1 MRLLT
6 LCFPTY
12 GQLNPLHLNSR
23 GDRIVLAPDEFH
35 RQLLELGWEID
46 VVSIAEPTQLPLF
59 CSGLPLKAIG
69 DVNVASYDVFW
80 HMFRDPTQPEVLQRL
95 AKFKLNYHGRT
106 VINRAEGLARHNKR
120 EYLPVF
126 YRHGLAP
133 KIFTN
138 VPKSTI
144 WTEHKSEALSRDNT
158 LISTYAFNNN
168 RGDYVERRGNE
179 KIITEFIDN
188 AKNGMRSIVRFGY
201 AFGMGFEGFEY
212 FNPADIPT
220 FKSGSAMSFAPYT
233 VPMSL
238 RAAITKVMSEI
249 KCDVAHIEAVPT
261 GDRLAI
267 IDVNPYPTAAGKTL
281 SIITADLSRVLTNRF
296 APKSENSAAP
306 DRNIAK

>member
-35 RQLLELGWEID
+35 RRLLELGWEID
-46 VVSIAEPTQLPLF
+46 VVSIAEPTPLPLF
-59 CSGLPLKAIG
+59 NSGLPLKTIH
-69 DVNVASYDVFW
+69 DVNIESYDVFW
-80 HMFRDPTQPEVLQRL
+80 HMFRDPTQPEVLKTL
-95 AKFKLNYHGRT
+95 VKFKLNYHGRP

-120 EYLPVF
+120 EYLPIF
-126 YRHGLAP
+126 YERGLAP
-133 KIFTN
+133 KIFAD
-138 VPKSTI
+138 VPKTTI
-144 WTEHKSEALSRDNT
+144 WLEHKSEALSKDNT

-188 AKNGMRSIVRFGY
+188 AKDGLRSIVRFGY
-201 AFGMGFEGFEY
+201 AFGKGYEGFEY
-212 FNPADIPT
+212 FNPAEIPT
-220 FKSGSAMSFAPYT
+220 FKSGSAKSFAPYS
-233 VPMSL
+233 VPIPL
-238 RAAITKVMSEI
+238 RTEIAAVMTAI
-249 KCDVAHIEAVPT
+249 QCDVAHIEAIPH

-281 SIITADLSRVLTNRF
+281 SIITADLARVLADRF
-296 APKSENSAAP
+296 SPRSE
-306 DRNIAK
+306 